1 MIILFELWLI
11 IGALIGGLVQML
23 FSIFENNNVS
33 FNAALWF
40 ANEFYKWNKPQL
52 NRAGLIIGIVLIS
65 LFCLPG
71 SALIIVIVAIIKL
84 MSKLWELFLYMF
96 RKRSED
102 K

>member
-1 MIILFELWLI
+1 MIVLFELWLI
-11 IGALIGGLVQML
+11 VGALIGGLVQML
-23 FSIFENNNVS
+23 FSLFENNNVS

-40 ANEFYKWNKPQL
+40 ANEFYKWNKSQL

-71 SALIIVIVAIIKL
+71 SAMIIVIVAIIKL

-96 RKRSED
+96 RKRGED